1 MIPRTPV
8 TMNFSLLYIYYIRTV
23 YSVEL
28 VLNSKHAYICMLW
41 KTEDALAC
49 NKTTRQ
55 T

>member
-1 MIPRTPV
+1 MIPGTPV
-8 TMNFSLLYIYYIRTV
+8 TMNFLLLYIYYIRTV
-23 YSVEL
+23 CSFEL
-28 VLNSKHAYICMLW
+28 VINSKHAYIHMLW